1 MNRLPYPLAGVNAR
15 PSWAVAYFYRG
26 QMRADERA
34 AVASL
39 LAFQANPTTNLEPI
53 LDAVALLRRFWKAN
67 RRALVLDT
75 EAAEILESVT
85 FAEEE
90 ANPGRFVVLSVE
102 EQSAAILGQ
111 SLAWIFE

>member
-26 QMRADERA
+26 QMLAHERA
-34 AVASL
+34 AVSVL
-39 LAFQANPTTNLEPI
+39 LAFQANPTTDLEPVLI
-53 LDAVALLRRFWKAN
+53 SVDILRRFWKSK